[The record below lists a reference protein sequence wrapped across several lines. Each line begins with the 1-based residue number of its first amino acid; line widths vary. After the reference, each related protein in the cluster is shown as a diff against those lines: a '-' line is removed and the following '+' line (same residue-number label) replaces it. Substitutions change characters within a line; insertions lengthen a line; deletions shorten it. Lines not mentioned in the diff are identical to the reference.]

1 MRGSWQNSGLV
12 CLLPWK
18 GLLLYLLVH
27 PQFWRCEVSGQ
38 AGFSADKCVQFLI
51 CLPKDC
57 MQGIYFHLLSNWS
70 KKHFLSTRDHYS
82 GFTAIRPTQV
92 VHDTCCDGLR
102 DIQNV
107 AKWSGFIPHSVCRA
121 TACPPECVSN
131 SLKLQWKL
139 GVCNWGQNL
148 TPWGWVDM
156 IDQFE
161 LQ

>member
-102 DIQNV
+102 DIQNF
-107 AKWSGFIPHSVCRA
+107 AKWSGFTVAPFR
-121 TACPPECVSN
+121 
-131 SLKLQWKL
+131 L
-139 GVCNWGQNL
+139 GKGCKNTHIQYTCKQPQIETQKTVNKNRIL
-148 TPWGWVDM
+148 F
-156 IDQFE
+156 I
-161 LQ
+161 